1 MAAVL
6 KVLLTAA
13 VILVVFWVVRYRA
26 RVSVLKAA
34 VNAAK
39 KTAEG
44 EKAGVPL
51 SLVACAKCGTY
62 NAVGVVCACTS
73 KQPT

>member
-1 MAAVL
+1 MAAIL
-6 KVLLTAA
+6 KVLLTVL
-13 VILVVFWVVRYRA
+13 VILVVFWIVRYRA

-44 EKAGVPL
+44 EKKGVPV
-51 SLVACAKCGTY
+51 SLVACPKCGTY
-62 NAVGVVCACTS
+62 NAVGVACS
-73 KQPT
+73 CSPNA